1 MTAHRYGVKYPDGTW
16 SGPISPTAK
25 DLKPYARE
33 HHGTI
38 YEAGTAEDPAPRY
51 RPEAPAW
58 FGPEYYEQACGRIE
72 RAQPYESPVSP
83 YDATEEYVSP
93 YDVAAGKAD
102 IENDR
107 RKCYPEDLAAKFGGA

>member
-1 MTAHRYGVKYPDGTW
+1 MSHNHFGVKYPDGTW

-38 YEAGTAEDPAPRY
+38 YEVGSAEDPGRLCQRQGEPWVFDTDRPERIDTPRFASAEDEY
-51 RPEAPAW
+51 RPE
-58 FGPEYYEQACGRIE
+58 RIE
-72 RAQPYESPVSP
+72 
-83 YDATEEYVSP
+83 DI
-93 YDVAAGKAD
+93 AAAKAD

-107 RKCYPEDLAAKFGGA
+107 RKCYPDDLAAKFGRS